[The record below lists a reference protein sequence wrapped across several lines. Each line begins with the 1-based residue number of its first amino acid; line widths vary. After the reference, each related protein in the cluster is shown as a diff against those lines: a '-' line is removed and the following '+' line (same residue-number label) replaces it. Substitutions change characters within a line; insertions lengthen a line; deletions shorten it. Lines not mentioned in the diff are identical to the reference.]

1 MWNLIQPKLAL
12 ISVSDKN
19 WIIDLARNFR
29 EKYIDLI
36 STGWTY
42 RVLKESNIDVKEV
55 SEYTRSPEILD
66 GRLKTLNPGVHGWL
80 LADMDVDTHVKQL
93 IENNINKID
102 ILIVNLYAFE
112 ETLKAW
118 GSHSEIIEKID
129 IWWPAMLRSAAKNYN
144 HTTVITSPE
153 DYVEL
158 IEELHKN
165 NWFIWLDFREKQAQK
180 VFNLTANYDAI
191 IAEYFNEKLGNNS
204 VWKTAIPIERLK
216 KLRYWENSHQ
226 SAELYRIFSK
236 KSSWLLFWK
245 QIQWKEMSYNN
256 YNDWDTA
263 LDIVSNLDEPS
274 CSIIKHANPCWV
286 ALWSNI
292 LDSYKKALESDSKSA
307 FGWIVAVNR
316 EIDLKLAEEMKEIF
330 FEVIIAPSI
339 SDEAR
344 PIFATKKNL
353 RVIIMWENI
362 SWEATWRQ
370 IKSIAWGLLIQ
381 DQDNYKLVEEDIT
394 FATKKRPTKEQLA
407 DLKFAFQIVKY
418 VKSNAIVLAEWGKT
432 VWIGMGQT
440 SMIGSMDIA
449 CKQAVQKIDN
459 QEIIWKNLVL
469 ASDAFFPFSDSIEKA
484 SEQWIQAIMV
494 TSGSI
499 RDEEVIAKA
508 DELWIALV
516 FTKNRHFRH

>member
-19 WIIDLARNFR
+19 WIVDLAKNFR

-36 STGWTY
+36 STGGTY
-42 RVLKESNIDVKEV
+42 RVLKENNIDVKDI
-55 SEYTRSPEILD
+55 SEYTWSPEILD
-66 GRLKTLNPGVHGWL
+66 GRLKTLHPWVHGWL
-80 LADMDVDTHVKQL
+80 LADIDLDKHVKEL
-93 IENNINKID
+93 IENSINKID
-102 ILIVNLYAFE
+102 LLVVNLYAFE
-112 ETLKAW
+112 ETFKAW

-165 NWFIWLDFREKQAQK
+165 NGFIWLDFREKQAQK

-256 YNDWDTA
+256 YKDWDTA

-469 ASDAFFPFSDSIEKA
+469 ASDAFFPLSDSIEKA